1 MIGGAFLDRWYRDN
15 PPLSQGDNDADNAI
29 IADLSRPMM
38 ARASRLAEAKD
49 IALAWASSA

>member
-29 IADLSRPMM
+29 IADLSRPR
-38 ARASRLAEAKD
+38 RASRLAEAKD